1 MRTECIPSARCVRA
15 RAFAGVYGRT
25 EERGA
30 QGERNTEA
38 EREKRRR
45 EEGREEGRKGG
56 RERES
61 EELERYH
68 DDDLPLWEG
77 DVRHVLSWSGDTG
90 LRNTD

>member
-1 MRTECIPSARCVRA
+1 MRTKCIPSARCVCA

-38 EREKRRR
+38 DREKRRR
-45 EEGREEGRKGG
+45 KGGRKGG
-56 RERES
+56 RDEERES